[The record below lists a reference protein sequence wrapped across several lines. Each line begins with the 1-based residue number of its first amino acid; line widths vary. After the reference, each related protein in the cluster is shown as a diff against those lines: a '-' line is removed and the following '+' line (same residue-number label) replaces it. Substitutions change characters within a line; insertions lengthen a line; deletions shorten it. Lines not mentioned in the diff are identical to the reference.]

1 MHEPAAAPILQ
12 QLSLAEAATLTQPLL
27 KAALLARCSSGQ
39 LTLSQ
44 HALLKSPVHGDSQ
57 QCACP
62 LNRSELVQACMPLL
76 PDVSPA
82 SLDLSHSFW
91 AYHEDTEDMSYVLS
105 QLSSLTKLNISN
117 PELSML
123 HAAQLATAAT
133 GLQRLVMRDLKLQL
147 STCEG
152 SCNGAHPSTRHCNSA
167 TLVDRFQF
175 SSPIWSILGTLDMQ
189 GCSMKRSDYCQL
201 LQQLPVLS
209 SLTSLDLSDLEL
221 FPKSTQLAPVK
232 PPSKRRS
239 AGIHRSLQ
247 GNSRSIDNV
256 TSEHCIVEDWVAC
269 AAVLHRLGLHG
280 FSHLGI
286 TIEPSADRFCR
297 ALASALRDGA
307 SRVPSRSVSI
317 SETGSSASSFLEGQ
331 EVTGSSN
338 SCGECM
344 LASLAVTN
352 TVDLDR
358 WAQDNGSQISQRSA
372 TALFT
377 ALAAVPSLQS
387 LRLVGMPIGCSP
399 ILSSSYNSSSEEI
412 GLEGVVRSSTRPRV
426 SRELLSD
433 ADLYAKMAA
442 LAKLTDL
449 AAEDRLRKSVD
460 APGFLLPLQCLE
472 VRGLDFGV
480 RVLDYTRGAAY
491 QCNGD
496 KMATYPWSS
505 LRGLT
510 RLALT
515 SVKLLSRG
523 HAARMSRGLRSLSA
537 LRSLCITR
545 HSGAPI
551 SSPPSAPCS
560 VCVFSSLL
568 ERCEYVLLPKRVWG
582 MRRVWRFGGSVATS
596 GTRTGA
602 KGSEAPALERIGC
615 IFCTDGAVVPFE

>member
-1 MHEPAAAPILQ
+1 MSDFLGDDDVFEQSTRAVAQAIRYELRAGCASSFIEALQNLPFCTGKPAPFSTTTSSENRFISPHIIDSDDEPHPTVAATQTSFKGRMDKDGVVRMPGTPTSSTRSHSTPACSGSPSSPRFTHCSLLEHMHEPAAAPILQ

-44 HALLKSPVHGDSQ
+44 HALLKSLVHGSSQ

-82 SLDLSHSFW
+82 SLDLLHSFW
-91 AYHEDTEDMSYVLS
+91 AYHEDTEDMSDVLS

-117 PELSML
+117 PELSIL

-133 GLQRLVMRDLKLQL
+133 GLQSLIMRDLKLQL

-167 TLVDRFQF
+167 TLVNSFQF
-175 SSPIWSILGTLDMQ
+175 SSPVWSILGTLDMQ

-232 PPSKRRS
+232 PPNKRRS
-239 AGIHRSLQ
+239 AEIHRSPQ
-247 GNSRSIDNV
+247 GDRRSIDSV
-256 TSEHCIVEDWVAC
+256 TSEHCIVEDWGAC
-269 AAVLHRLGLHG
+269 AAVLQRLGLHG

-317 SETGSSASSFLEGQ
+317 SETGSSVSNTVSFLEGQ
-331 EVTGSSN
+331 EVGGSSN

-358 WAQDNGSQISQRSA
+358 WAQDIGSQISGRSA

-377 ALAAVPSLQS
+377 ALAAVPSLKS

-399 ILSSSYNSSSEEI
+399 IPSSSYNSPGEES
-412 GLEGVVRSSTRPRV
+412 GLEDVARSSTRPRV

-449 AAEDRLRKSVD
+449 APEDQLRKSVD
-460 APGFLLPLQCLE
+460 APGFQLPLQCLE

-480 RVLDYTRGAAY
+480 RVLDSARGAA
-491 QCNGD
+491 
-496 KMATYPWSS
+496 
-505 LRGLT
+505 
-510 RLALT
+510 
-515 SVKLLSRG
+515 
-523 HAARMSRGLRSLSA
+523 H
-537 LRSLCITR
+537 
-545 HSGAPI
+545 
-551 SSPPSAPCS
+551 
-560 VCVFSSLL
+560 
-568 ERCEYVLLPKRVWG
+568 
-582 MRRVWRFGGSVATS
+582 
-596 GTRTGA
+596 
-602 KGSEAPALERIGC
+602 
-615 IFCTDGAVVPFE
+615 